1 MGSAGKAVKSVVK
14 PVASA
19 VTLGMSDSLMGG
31 GLPSVPKV
39 KAPEPVAPAT
49 KSSENVQQAK
59 DYNRSKLASMQGRK
73 QSSILN
79 PADAL
84 ADEEK
89 DILG

>member
-1 MGSAGKAVKSVVK
+1 MGSAKKAVKNISGFNTFKSVANTAK
-14 PVASA
+14 
-19 VTLGMSDSLMGG
+19 GMISPDM
-31 GLPSVPKV
+31 PSVPQV

-49 KSSENVQQAK
+49 KSSENVQQSK
-59 DYNRSKLASMQGRK
+59 DYSRSKLASMQGRK